1 MSNKKKAN
9 RTFLLFL
16 CLVCCFGMHLFC
28 SRGGSLK
35 LKTALIIMSIL
46 IKTNPHTNTFSVPY
60 RAGVYRIALGCGQK
74 LGLFCFDFCL
84 ANCFLISLGFL
95 SLIFVVVVA
104 VVAWRQI
111 PIQIQMQCK
120 CMFHVI
126 RWHFHGHY

>member
-1 MSNKKKAN
+1 MSNKKSKQN
-9 RTFLLFL
+9 FLLFR
-16 CLVCCFGMHLFC
+16 LVCCFGMHLFC

-46 IKTNPHTNTFSVPY
+46 IKPNPHTNTHSVPY

-95 SLIFVVVVA
+95 SVIFVVVVVA
-104 VVAWRQI
+104 CVVAWRQI

>member
-1 MSNKKKAN
+1 MSNKKSKQNFFALSS
-9 RTFLLFL
+9 RLLLWDAPFLLK
-16 CLVCCFGMHLFC
+16 
-28 SRGGSLK
+28 GGSLK

-46 IKTNPHTNTFSVPY
+46 IKTNPHTNTHSVPY
-60 RAGVYRIALGCGQK
+60 RAWVYRIALGCGQK

-95 SLIFVVVVA
+95 SVIFVVVVVSC